1 MWKQFFLPTN
11 LDTAL
16 ALKAQYGAEARFIAG
31 GTDLVVDLERGRQ
44 PACVL
49 IDISRIESLQTI
61 TLEETGLRLGAG
73 VTHASI
79 LQSPEIA
86 KYAPVLAQ
94 AAIEVGAPQIRNRST
109 LVGNLVTASPAAD
122 TVPSLLALNAVVEL
136 ISIRGKRILTVNDF
150 ITGFRQVNLAPDEL
164 VHSIFIPYPSNSQRN
179 AFLKLGL
186 RKAQAISVISV
197 TAVLEFEPDAR
208 ISRAAI
214 VLGSVAPTPL
224 LVPEAEKILVGQFL
238 TDELIQ
244 AVASLCREAATPI
257 ADVRGSAAYRKQ
269 MVKVLTG
276 RALRYIQD
284 NKIPPPSA
292 DPHVF
297 LQLPASNP
305 ASTLSFTTVE
315 ATQLLAL
322 ELNTKPIVIENADNK
337 VLLYALRQA
346 GFNGTK
352 EGCFEGECGACTV
365 LLNGKAVNSCL
376 VPAHSAYGCQVR
388 TVEGLANEQLHPI
401 QQSFIEQG
409 GVQCGFCTPGLLM
422 SGATLLAERPEGSTE
437 WEQRSALVGNL
448 CRCTGYNKVLAALDQ
463 AQTL

>member
-136 ISIRGKRILTVNDF
+136 ISVRGKRTLAVNNF
-150 ITGFRQVNLAPDEL
+150 ITGFRQVDLAPDEL
-164 VHSIFIPYPSNSQRN
+164 VYSILIPYPSNPQHS

-197 TAVLEFEPDAR
+197 TVVLEFEPDAH

-224 LVPEAEKILVGQFL
+224 LVPEAEKILVGQSL
-238 TDELIQ
+238 SDELIQ
-244 AVASLCREAATPI
+244 TVATFCMEAATPI

-276 RALRYIQD
+276 RALRYIQA
-284 NKIPPPSA
+284 NKVPPPSA

-297 LQLPASNP
+297 LQLPAFNP

-315 ATQLLAL
+315 ATQPLAL
-322 ELNTKPIVIENADNK
+322 ELNAKSIVIENADNK

-376 VPAHSAYGCQVR
+376 VPAHSAYGCEVR